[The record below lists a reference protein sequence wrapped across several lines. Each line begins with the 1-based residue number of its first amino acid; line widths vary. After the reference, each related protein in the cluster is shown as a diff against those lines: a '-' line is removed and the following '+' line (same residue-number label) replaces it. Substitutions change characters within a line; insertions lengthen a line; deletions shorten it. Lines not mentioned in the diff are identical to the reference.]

1 MGIPRAGSIP
11 ATSTK
16 WERPVTASMCI
27 GRRALTAI
35 FFEVLQ
41 KLCVRFD
48 SEAPKAVTKKIMSSA
63 VNFIESGLLD
73 IIEHAGV
80 AQMVEQR
87 TK

>member
-1 MGIPRAGSIP
+1 M
-11 ATSTK
+11 
-16 WERPVTASMCI
+16 TASMCI

-41 KLCVRFD
+41 NFAFGSTPKL
-48 SEAPKAVTKKIMSSA
+48 PKPSQKIMSSA